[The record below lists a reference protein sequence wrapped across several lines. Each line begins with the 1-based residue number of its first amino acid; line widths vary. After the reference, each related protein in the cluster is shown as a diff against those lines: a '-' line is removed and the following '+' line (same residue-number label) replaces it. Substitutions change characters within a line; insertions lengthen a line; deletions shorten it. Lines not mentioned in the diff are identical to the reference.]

1 MTQSQA
7 LSILKTGANIFLTG
21 EPGSGKTHT
30 INEYVAYLRARGIE
44 PAITASTGIAATHI
58 GGMTIHSWS
67 GIGIKTSLDKYG
79 LNKIASSKYIV
90 KRVRRT
96 KVLIIDEVSMLP
108 PDTFSIID
116 AVCREIK
123 QRQEPFGGIQ
133 IVLVGDFF
141 QLPPVMKIETGS
153 KTPATLTKESLCR
166 FAYDSPA
173 WERANPIVCYLTEQ
187 YRQDDKDFLAL
198 LSAIRRNS
206 FGDDHLRRIET
217 RKIEHHTAPSGTP
230 KLFSHNA
237 DVDRVNDE
245 ILAKL
250 PGEPRVFYMSSQGSE
265 AITSALQRGCL
276 SPETLY
282 LKIGAAVMF
291 TKNSPK
297 EGFVNGTLGI
307 IEDFD
312 KNNGYPIIKTR
323 SGSKIGVE
331 PMDWT
336 VEENGKIRARI
347 TQLPLRLA
355 WAITVH
361 KSQGM
366 SLDEAVVDLSNVFE
380 FGQGYV
386 ALSRVRRLSGLYLL
400 GWNER
405 AFQVHPEVL
414 AKNVKFCL
422 QSEQAIS
429 TFSGMAEDKVVAT
442 HEQFIHSCGGK
453 IILERR
459 VNILKTLQASLSD
472 HGNSNIRGERRW
484 ERTLAL
490 IQSGKTISEV
500 AKTRSR
506 TVGTIL
512 EHLEALQTRGK
523 LSVQDVAHLA
533 RGSEQEII
541 KINDAFR
548 ALNTDKLSPVFE
560 RFSGV
565 YSYEKLRIA
574 RLMLAKNFTSAV
586 SGLGDHGS
594 AGFVEIRKKHPN
606 AYLPWDKT
614 QDEKLRQLFLN
625 SSRLADLAKIFN
637 RTRGAIKSRLAK
649 LGLGND

>member
-21 EPGSGKTHT
+21 EPGSGKTHA
-30 INEYVAYLRARGIE
+30 INEYVAYLRVRSIE

-58 GGMTIHSWS
+58 GGITIHSWS

-90 KRVRRT
+90 KRVRRA
-96 KVLIIDEVSMLP
+96 KVLIIDEVSMLSP
-108 PDTFSIID
+108 ETLSMID

-123 QRQEPFGGIQ
+123 QNPEPFGGIQ

-141 QLPPVMKIETGS
+141 QLPPVMNPVRNKPLQAAAATPSAERISNGVKIGTEDNAS
-153 KTPATLTKESLCR
+153 VTLIKEPLYR

-173 WERANPIVCYLTEQ
+173 WERANPVVCYLTEQ

-198 LSAIRRNS
+198 LSAIRSNI
-206 FGDDHLRRIET
+206 FGNDHLCRIET
-217 RKIEHHTAPSGTP
+217 RKIDHRTAPSGTP
-230 KLFSHNA
+230 KLFSHNV

-245 ILAKL
+245 VLAKL
-250 PGEPRVFYMSSQGSE
+250 PGEPRVFTMFSRGPD
-265 AITSALQRGCL
+265 ALVSALQKGCL
-276 SPETLY
+276 SPKTLS

-291 TKNSPK
+291 TKNNPK
-297 EGFVNGTLGI
+297 EGFVNGTLGT
-307 IEDFD
+307 IENFD
-312 KNNGYPIIKTR
+312 KNSGYPIIKTR
-323 SGSKIGVE
+323 NGRRIGVE

-366 SLDEAVVDLSNVFE
+366 SLDEAVMDLSDVFE

-414 AKNVKFCL
+414 AQDTKFRT
-422 QSEQAIS
+422 QSEQAMR
-429 TFSGMAEDKVVAT
+429 TFSRMAENEVVAI
-442 HEQFIHSCGGK
+442 HEQSIHSCGGK
-453 IILERR
+453 I
-459 VNILKTLQASLSD
+459 V
-472 HGNSNIRGERRW
+472 
-484 ERTLAL
+484 
-490 IQSGKTISEV
+490 SESRAV
-500 AKTRSR
+500 AKIPVSTPLETARARS
-506 TVGTIL
+506 
-512 EHLEALQTRGK
+512 
-523 LSVQDVAHLA
+523 DP
-533 RGSEQEII
+533 
-541 KINDAFR
+541 
-548 ALNTDKLSPVFE
+548 LSP
-560 RFSGV
+560 
-565 YSYEKLRIA
+565 
-574 RLMLAKNFTSAV
+574 T
-586 SGLGDHGS
+586 GS
-594 AGFVEIRKKHPN
+594 AGFVKIREKHPN

-614 QDEKLRQLFLN
+614 QDEKLRQLFLKG
-625 SSRLADLAKIFN
+625 SPVADLTKTFS
-637 RTRGAIKSRLAK
+637 RTRGAIRSRLAK
-649 LGLGND
+649 LGLWND